1 MTTLMTTVNP
11 VPAAT
16 TTVMNIITNM
26 ANPVP
31 AAMTILTII
40 HTVTHA
46 PAQLQ
51 RLHLQLP
58 LMVAEDADTTTA
70 IHIITMNTAM
80 IAAAAMTTV
89 WSEMTPNPLLSAF
102 SLHSVLL

>member
-1 MTTLMTTVNP
+1 MTTLMITVTLVPAVMTTVTNTTTNTVNP
-11 VPAAT
+11 VPAA
-16 TTVMNIITNM
+16 MI
-26 ANPVP
+26 
-31 AAMTILTII
+31 ILTII